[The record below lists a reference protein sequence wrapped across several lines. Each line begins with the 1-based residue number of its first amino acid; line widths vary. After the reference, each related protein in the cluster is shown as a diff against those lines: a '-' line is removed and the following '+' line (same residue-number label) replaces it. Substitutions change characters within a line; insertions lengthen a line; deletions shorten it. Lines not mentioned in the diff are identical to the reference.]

1 MTELDDFINK
11 VKHLPPAPRVLPEL
25 LSLLRNDDVDTDKV
39 VSVIAYDP
47 SITAAVLQLCNSA
60 FYAPSSRIGDLNQAV
75 TWLGFRQVYQL
86 VTAVVGSRTLG
97 PAQKGYGIDKG
108 ELWQHAVATAVAAQ
122 LLARKVGDDESL
134 VFTAAL
140 LHDIGKIVLSEAL
153 EHIYAKLIE
162 DSQQK
167 QHSLLEAE
175 KSLLGVQHAEVGGR
189 LLARW
194 KFPDSIV
201 NAVWYHHQ
209 PKGASP
215 DERLAALVYL
225 GNLIAHFLGHSYGH
239 QALALRG
246 RAEALELLDLSP
258 DSLPH
263 HMMETVEQLALVNAM
278 FTSLVN

>member
-1 MTELDDFINK
+1 MTDLDDFINK

-25 LSLLRNDDVDTDKV
+25 LALLRNEDVDTTKV
-39 VSVIAYDP
+39 VHVIAYDP
-47 SITAAVLQLCNSA
+47 SLTAAVLQLCNSA
-60 FYAPSSRIGDLNQAV
+60 FYAPASRIGDLSQAV

-86 VTAVVGSRTLG
+86 VTAVIGSRTLG

-140 LHDIGKIVLSEAL
+140 LHDVGKIVLSEAL
-153 EHIYAKLIE
+153 EQVYAQLIE
-162 DSQQK
+162 DSQHN

-175 KSLLGVQHAEVGGR
+175 KALLGVHHAEIGGR

-194 KFPDSIV
+194 KFPDAIV
-201 NAVWYHHQ
+201 NAVWFHHQ
-209 PKGASP
+209 PRGAAEH
-215 DERLAALVYL
+215 ERLASLIYL

-239 QALALRG
+239 QAFALRG
-246 RAEALELLDLSP
+246 RAEALEILDLNP
-258 DSLPH
+258 DTLPH
-263 HMMETVEQLALVNAM
+263 HMMETVEQLAVVNAM
-278 FTSLVN
+278 FTSLLA

>member
-25 LSLLRNDDVDTDKV
+25 LSPLRNDDVDTDKV